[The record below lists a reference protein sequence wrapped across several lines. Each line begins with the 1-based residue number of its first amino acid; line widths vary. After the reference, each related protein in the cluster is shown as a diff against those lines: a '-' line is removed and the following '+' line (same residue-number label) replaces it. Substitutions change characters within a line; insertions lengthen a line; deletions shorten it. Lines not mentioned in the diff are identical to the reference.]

1 MKHFKFKTEVKVS
14 GRHQT
19 IKRVAATKKQRVT
32 ASQATELINERVV
45 AMVKNALRQA
55 EKLPESVINSI
66 KFKTTVEALPV
77 DFMIDLDIP
86 MVEPKVSPE
95 GVTAPSGEIN

>member
-19 IKRVAATKKQRVT
+19 IKGVAATKKQRVT

-45 AMVKNALRQA
+45 TMVKERFETNR
-55 EKLPESVINSI
+55 EITGKCYKLYQV
-66 KFKTTVEALPV
+66 
-77 DFMIDLDIP
+77 
-86 MVEPKVSPE
+86 
-95 GVTAPSGEIN
+95 

>member
-19 IKRVAATKKQRVT
+19 IKGVAATKKQRVT

-45 AMVKNALRQA
+45 TMVKNALRQT

-66 KFKTTVEALPV
+66 KFKTTVEALPI

-95 GVTAPSGEIN
+95 GATAPSDE